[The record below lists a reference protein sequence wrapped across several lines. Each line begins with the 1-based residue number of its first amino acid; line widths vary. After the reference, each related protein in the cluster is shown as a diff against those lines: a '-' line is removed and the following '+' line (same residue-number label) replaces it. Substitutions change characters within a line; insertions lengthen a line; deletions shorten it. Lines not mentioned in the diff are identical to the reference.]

1 MRYGCCGCMVARDP
15 DTTGVDII
23 EELGEIGYDYIELSL
38 AHLMDLSEFE
48 FLRLKSKIDNSGIR
62 CEVCHNFFPPNI
74 RLTGDEADMGRA
86 MEYVERA
93 LARSSQLGVEVI
105 VFGSA
110 GAKNVPEGFPMEK
123 SWDQIV
129 NLLRNIDPVAGKYGI
144 TIVIEPINKSESN
157 IVNTAEEGLAL
168 LKHVARENIELLVDY
183 YHLMI
188 EKESPD
194 MILRAGR
201 HIKHIHFAE
210 VKGRVYPT
218 VFEKSYLQF
227 FMNLKKA
234 RYEGRVSIEAYSE
247 DFRKDAAHSL
257 VLLKALEEKTRGLK

>member
-1 MRYGCCGCMVARDP
+1 MVAMEP
-15 DTTGVDII
+15 DTTGVDIF
-23 EELGEIGYDYIELSL
+23 EEHEEIGYDYIELSL
-38 AHLMDLSEFE
+38 AHLMELSEPE
-48 FLRLKSKIDNSGIR
+48 FLTMKARIDNCRIR
-62 CEVCHNFFPPNI
+62 CEACHNFFPPSI

-93 LARSSQLGVEVI
+93 LARSFQLGVEVI

-129 NLLRNIDPVAGKYGI
+129 DLLRNVDPVAGKYGI
-144 TIVIEPINKSESN
+144 TIAIEPINKSESN
-157 IVNTAEEGLAL
+157 IVNTTKEGLRL
-168 LKHVARENIELLVDY
+168 LKHVSGENIQLLVDY

-194 MILRAGR
+194 IILRAAE
-201 HIKHIHFAE
+201 HVKHIHFAE

-218 VFEKSYLQF
+218 VFEKSYLPF
-227 FMNLKKA
+227 FANLKKA
-234 RYEGRVSIEAYSE
+234 RYEGRISIEAYSE
-247 DFRKDAAHSL
+247 DFGKDAAHSL
-257 VLLKALEEKTRGLK
+257 VLLKALEYQ

>member
-1 MRYGCCGCMVARDP
+1 MRYGCCGCMVAGEP
-15 DTTGVDII
+15 DTTGVDMI
-23 EELGEIGYDYIELSL
+23 EELERIGYDYIELSL
-38 AHLMDLSEFE
+38 AHLMDLSESE
-48 FLRLKSKIDNSGIR
+48 LLSIKTRIDNCRIK
-62 CEVCHNFFPPNI
+62 CEVCHNFFPPSI
-74 RLTGDEADMGRA
+74 RLTGDEANMGRA

-93 LARSSQLGVEVI
+93 LARSFQLGVKVI

-129 NLLRNIDPVAGKYGI
+129 DLLRNIDPVAARYGI

-157 IVNTAEEGLAL
+157 IINTVEEGLRL
-168 LKHVARENIELLVDY
+168 LKQVDRENIQLLVDY
-183 YHLMI
+183 YHLLI

-194 MILRAGR
+194 IILRAAE

-210 VKGRVYPT
+210 VKGRGYPT

-227 FMNLKKA
+227 FTNLKKA
-234 RYEGRVSIEAYSE
+234 RYGGRISIEAYSE
-247 DFRKDAAHSL
+247 DFRKDAADSL
-257 VLLKALEEKTRGLK
+257 VLLKALAYQ